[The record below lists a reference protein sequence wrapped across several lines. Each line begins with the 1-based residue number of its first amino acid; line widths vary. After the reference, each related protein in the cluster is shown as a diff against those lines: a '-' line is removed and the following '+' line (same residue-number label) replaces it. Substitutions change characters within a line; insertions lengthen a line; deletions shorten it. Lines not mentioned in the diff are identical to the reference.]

1 MNITQLIK
9 PNCLAAILATLSM
22 QLVTA
27 PVSSAVNLFPVT
39 VNAFGVSTNQDGNLT
54 YSKFNNWTI
63 IHATAASQGITN
75 LTGISLVYNLQADDI
90 EVVSGTNNT
99 VLGTPLSFDGG
110 ISLNNTNET
119 KIQRLANVYWQ
130 TNQTASGTLLV
141 GESIRYGSTNQVI
154 RLSFVGQLQFAA
166 SGSETNGPTIYYG
179 LVQTSRSGE
188 CLPSWQNKQESRHHD
203 SNRDDNDND

>member
-1 MNITQLIK
+1 MNINQLIK

-27 PVSSAVNLFPVT
+27 PVSSATNLFPVT
-39 VNAFGVSTNQDGNLT
+39 VNAVGVSTNQDGNLA

-63 IHATAASQGITN
+63 IHAAAASQGITN

-110 ISLNNTNET
+110 VSLGNTNAT
-119 KIQRLANVYWQ
+119 KVQRLANVYWQ
-130 TNQTASGTLLV
+130 TNQTAGGTLLA
-141 GESIRYGSTNQVI
+141 GESIRYGATNQVI
-154 RLSFVGQLQFAA
+154 SLNFAGQLQWAA
-166 SGSETNGPTIYYG
+166 PGSGTNGTTIYYG
-179 LVQTSRSGE
+179 LIQTSRSGA
-188 CLPSWQNKQESRHHD
+188 CLSPRQNRNDRQGHD
-203 SNRDDNDND
+203 SNRDDDNDD